1 MPADNCQIF
10 GFELSPEDDAAITA
24 FLDEYPR
31 LQGDCYTL
39 ERESPRYKSIIH
51 MNVNEEEQGG
61 NDALTSEQR
70 RRRAPHI
77 TWKRTAR
84 KYSFPMGIRRQ
95 WPPQK
100 RPSHEAGAG

>member
-39 ERESPRYKSIIH
+39 ERESPRYNKH
-51 MNVNEEEQGG
+51 HPYERERG
-61 NDALTSEQR
+61 
-70 RRRAPHI
+70 
-77 TWKRTAR
+77 
-84 KYSFPMGIRRQ
+84 
-95 WPPQK
+95 
-100 RPSHEAGAG
+100 GAGRKRHLDQRVEATPSPSYHVEEDRPEIFLSDGGSPPMAAAEAPEL